1 MFDGEIMKKVT
12 HHMLLRVLMG
22 ISLLMTFI
30 PLTYAESDFSVEKV
44 VISQNVTKRNPVGIF
59 SPPAYCEKDTSG
71 QAAIPVVKTSKTS
84 QVFLWTKVAATTKG
98 KLRHSWHHQV
108 DGTWRMVSEVNL
120 SIYPSS
126 GYRTWSVKSLNP
138 AIHTGEWMVVIA
150 PSNSP
155 EKILCITRFTV
166 Q

>member
-1 MFDGEIMKKVT
+1 MKNVI
-12 HHMLLRVLMG
+12 HSILVRALMCV
-22 ISLLMTFI
+22 SLMIIAI
-30 PLTYAESDFSVEKV
+30 PFTYAESAFSVEKV
-44 VISQNVTKRNPVGIF
+44 VISQNVTNRNPVGIF

-84 QVFLWTKVAATTKG
+84 QVMLWTKVAATTKG

-108 DGTWRMVSEVNL
+108 DGTWKMVSEVNL
-120 SIYPSS
+120 PLSPSP
-126 GYRTWSVKSLNP
+126 GYRMWSKKSLNP